1 MLDRLDRYLGP
12 IERGLS
18 LRARRSEVLASNIAN
33 ADTPNYQARDFDFR
47 TAFDQAKAGRQG
59 VALSRTDS
67 GHLAPNN
74 RTQALNGLQYR
85 VPLQS
90 SIDNNTV
97 EVDVE
102 LAQFSDNAIHYQADL
117 AFMNSRVKTLMSA
130 IQGQ

>member
-12 IERGLS
+12 IERALN

-33 ADTPNYQARDFDFR
+33 SDTPNYQARDFDFR
-47 TAFDQAKAGRQG
+47 AAFDHAKSARQSVG
-59 VALSRTDS
+59 LSRTDADHIN
-67 GHLAPNN
+67 GRITATAPV
-74 RTQALNGLQYR
+74 GLQYR
-85 VPLQS
+85 MPLQS

-117 AFMNSRVKTLMSA
+117 AFMNSRVRTLMSA

>member
-1 MLDRLDRYLGP
+1 M
-12 IERGLS
+12 
-18 LRARRSEVLASNIAN
+18 
-33 ADTPNYQARDFDFR
+33 
-47 TAFDQAKAGRQG
+47 
-59 VALSRTDS
+59 SRTDGS
-67 GHLAPNN
+67 HLNGRSN
-74 RTQALNGLQYR
+74 GQVMTGLQYR

-117 AFMNSRVKTLMSA
+117 AFMNARVRAMQSA

>member
-18 LRARRSEVLASNIAN
+18 LRAQRSEVLASNIAN
-33 ADTPNYQARDFDFR
+33 ADTPNYQARDFDFG
-47 TAFDQAKAGRQG
+47 AALDKARVGQS
-59 VALSRTDS
+59 ALGLTRTDHDHLS
-67 GHLAPNN
+67 GHAITS
-74 RTQALNGLQYR
+74 RMTGLQYR
-85 VPLQS
+85 APLQS

-117 AFMNSRVKTLMSA
+117 AFMNARVRTLMSA

>member
-12 IERGLS
+12 VEHGLN

-47 TAFDQAKAGRQG
+47 AVFDQAKSARQG
-59 VALSRTDS
+59 VALSRTDAD
-67 GHLAPNN
+67 HLNGRTGQAPI
-74 RTQALNGLQYR
+74 GLQYR

-117 AFMNSRVKTLMSA
+117 AFMNSRVRTLMSA

>member
-1 MLDRLDRYLGP
+1 MLDRLDHYLGP
-12 IERGLS
+12 LERGLS

-33 ADTPNYQARDFDFR
+33 ADTPNYKARDFDFR
-47 TAFDQAKAGRQG
+47 TALDGATSAREGLDL
-59 VALSRTDS
+59 ARTDG
-67 GHLAPNN
+67 GHLNGRNN
-74 RTQALNGLQYR
+74 SQATAGLQYR
-85 VPLQS
+85 NPMQA

-117 AFMNSRVKTLMSA
+117 AFMNARVRTMMSA